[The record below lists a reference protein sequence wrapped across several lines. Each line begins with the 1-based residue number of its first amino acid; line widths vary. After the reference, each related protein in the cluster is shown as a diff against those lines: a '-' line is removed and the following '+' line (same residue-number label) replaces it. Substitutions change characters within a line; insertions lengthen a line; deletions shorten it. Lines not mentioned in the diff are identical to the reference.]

1 MVFFIG
7 RVPHRRRQS
16 VIGKLTREVKT
27 PINNLIRAKIKIDRG
42 RSGLTW
48 FETGAYAKTTLM
60 KLDVNHMQQ

>member
-1 MVFFIG
+1 MVF
-7 RVPHRRRQS
+7 
-16 VIGKLTREVKT
+16 GKANDKGFYYRKINTGVKT
-27 PINNLIRAKIKIDRG
+27 PTNNLIRAKIKIDRG